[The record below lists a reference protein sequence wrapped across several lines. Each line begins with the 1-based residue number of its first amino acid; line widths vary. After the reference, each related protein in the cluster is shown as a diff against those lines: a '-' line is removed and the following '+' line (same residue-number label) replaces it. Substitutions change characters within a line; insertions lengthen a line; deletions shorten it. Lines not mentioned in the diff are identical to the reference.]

1 MGTIFDIILNIVSN
15 LILPLLKDI
24 IFEYRK
30 ESRNRENKKE

>member
-1 MGTIFDIILNIVSN
+1 MGTLFDIIITIVSN

-30 ESRNRENKKE
+30 ESRDKESKKE